1 MTHTL
6 HRSGTVES
14 LSIDYPI
21 LVIAA
26 QGINSKDSAP
36 KFRKALEI
44 ILKHNPVNFGDMR
57 TGNYFRKGLKPILN
71 STKENSIVHGVFT
84 NKKDLEECL
93 KELKEADLGL
103 SVVVSG
109 LFSEVWP
116 TLKNIGLKPHSLNI
130 SLGVF
135 GKKEL
140 LPEQEI
146 LDITTMCGH
155 HCVSPL
161 LVKKMVSDIK
171 RDKISIE
178 EAARELAK
186 PCVCGV
192 FNPLRAEELLENILK
207 KSGGQ
212 S

>member
-6 HRSGTVES
+6 HRSGSVET
-14 LSIDYPI
+14 LSIDYPV

-26 QGINSKDSAP
+26 QGINSKNSAP

-44 ILKHNPVNFGDMR
+44 ILKHNPVNFGDMK
-57 TGNYFRKGLKPILN
+57 TGNYFRKGLKPVLSN
-71 STKENSIVHGVFT
+71 TRENSIVHGVFT
-84 NKKDLEECL
+84 NRKDLEECL
-93 KELKEADLGL
+93 DELRNADLGL

-109 LFSEVWP
+109 LFSEVWDS
-116 TLKNIGLKPHSLNI
+116 LKKIGLNPHSLNI
-130 SLGVF
+130 SLGVW

-140 LPEQEI
+140 LPEQTI

-161 LVKKMVSDIK
+161 LVKKMLSDIK
-171 RDKISIE
+171 RDKISVE
-178 EAARELAK
+178 GAARELAK

-192 FNPLRAEELLENILK
+192 FNTLRAERLLEEMMART
-207 KSGGQ
+207 
-212 S
+212 

>member
-14 LSIDYPI
+14 LSIDYPV
-21 LVIAA
+21 LLIAA

-36 KFRKALEI
+36 KMRKALEI
-44 ILKHNPVNFGDMR
+44 VLKHNPVNFGDMR
-57 TGNYFRKGLKPILN
+57 TGNYFRNGLKTVLN
-71 STKENSIVHGVFT
+71 STKDNSIVHGVFT
-84 NKKDLEECL
+84 NRKDLEECL
-93 KELKEADLGL
+93 KELQNADLGM

-109 LFSEVWP
+109 LFSEVRDS
-116 TLKNIGLKPHSLNI
+116 LKKIGLKPHSLNI
-130 SLGVF
+130 SMGIF

-140 LPEQEI
+140 LPEQGI

-171 RDKISIE
+171 RDKTSIE

-192 FNPLRAEELLENILK
+192 FNTLRAERLLEELMS
-207 KSGGQ
+207 KS
-212 S
+212 

>member
-14 LSIDYPI
+14 LSRDYPI

-26 QGINSKDSAP
+26 QSVNAKDSGP
-36 KFRKALEI
+36 QFKKALEI
-44 ILKHNPVNFGDMR
+44 ILKHNPVNIGDMR
-57 TGNYFRKGLKPILN
+57 TGNYFRKGLKPVLN
-71 STKENSIVHGVFT
+71 NTKDNSIAHGVFT

-93 KELKEADLGL
+93 KELAEAKLGP
-103 SVVVSG
+103 SVVATG
-109 LFSEVWP
+109 LLSEVWD
-116 TLKNIGLKPHSLNI
+116 TLKKIGLKPHSVNI
-130 SLGVF
+130 SLGVW

-140 LPEQEI
+140 LPDQEI

-192 FNPLRAEELLENILK
+192 FNTLRAETLLEKILN
-207 KSGGQ
+207 KS
-212 S
+212 

>member
-44 ILKHNPVNFGDMR
+44 TLKHNPVNFGDMK
-57 TGNYFRKGLKPILN
+57 TGNYFRKGLKTVLN
-71 STKENSIVHGVFT
+71 STKINSIVHGVFT
-84 NKKDLEECL
+84 NRKDLEECL
-93 KELKEADLGL
+93 KELRDADLGL

-109 LFSEVWP
+109 LFSEVWDS
-116 TLKNIGLKPHSLNI
+116 LKKVGLQPHSLNI

-140 LPEQEI
+140 LPEQGV

-161 LVKKMVSDIK
+161 LVKKMISDIK
-171 RDKISIE
+171 RDKTCVE
-178 EAARELAK
+178 DAARELAK

-192 FNPLRAEELLENILK
+192 FNALRAERLLEELLS
-207 KSGGQ
+207 KS
-212 S
+212 

>member
-26 QGINSKDSAP
+26 QGINSKNSAP
-36 KFRKALEI
+36 QFRKALEI
-44 ILKHNPVNFGDMR
+44 ILKHNPVNIGDMK
-57 TGNYFRKGLKPILN
+57 TGNYFRKGLKPVLN
-71 STKENSIVHGVFT
+71 STRENSIVHGVFT
-84 NKKDLEECL
+84 NRKDLEECL
-93 KELKEADLGL
+93 KELRNAQLGP

-109 LFSEVWP
+109 LFSEVWDS
-116 TLKNIGLKPHSLNI
+116 LKKIGLKPHSLNI
-130 SLGVF
+130 ALGVW
-135 GKKEL
+135 GKTSL
-140 LPEQEI
+140 LPEQSI

-161 LVKKMVSDIK
+161 LVKKMISDVK

-192 FNPLRAEELLENILK
+192 FNPLRAERLLEDLVK
-207 KSGGQ
+207 K
-212 S
+212 

>member
-14 LSIDYPI
+14 LSIDYPV
-21 LVIAA
+21 LLIAA

-36 KFRKALEI
+36 KMRKALEI
-44 ILKHNPVNFGDMR
+44 VLKHNPVNFGDMR
-57 TGNYFRKGLKPILN
+57 TGNYFRKGLKTVLN
-71 STKENSIVHGVFT
+71 STKDNSIVHGVFA
-84 NKKDLEECL
+84 NRKDLEECL
-93 KELKEADLGL
+93 KELQNADLGM

-109 LFSEVWP
+109 LFPEVWDS
-116 TLKNIGLKPHSLNI
+116 LKKIGLKPHSLNI
-130 SLGVF
+130 SMGIF

-140 LPEQEI
+140 LPEQGI

-161 LVKKMVSDIK
+161 LVKKMISDIK
-171 RDKISIE
+171 RDKTSIE

-192 FNPLRAEELLENILK
+192 FNTLRAERLLEELMS
-207 KSGGQ
+207 KS
-212 S
+212 

>member
-14 LSIDYPI
+14 LSIDYPV
-21 LVIAA
+21 LLIAA
-26 QGINSKDSAP
+26 QGINSKNSAP
-36 KFRKALEI
+36 KMRKALEI
-44 ILKHNPVNFGDMR
+44 VLKHNPVNFGDMR
-57 TGNYFRKGLKPILN
+57 TGNYFRKGLKTVLN
-71 STKENSIVHGVFT
+71 STKDNSIVHGVFT
-84 NKKDLEECL
+84 NRKDLEECL
-93 KELKEADLGL
+93 KELQNADLGM

-109 LFSEVWP
+109 LFSEVRDS
-116 TLKNIGLKPHSLNI
+116 LKKIGLKPHSLNI
-130 SLGVF
+130 SMGIF

-140 LPEQEI
+140 LPEQGI

-171 RDKISIE
+171 RDKTSIE

-192 FNPLRAEELLENILK
+192 FNTLRAERLLEELMS
-207 KSGGQ
+207 KS
-212 S
+212 

>member
-26 QGINSKDSAP
+26 QGINSKNSAP
-36 KFRKALEI
+36 QFRKALEI
-44 ILKHNPVNFGDMR
+44 LLKHNPVNIGDMK
-57 TGNYFRKGLKPILN
+57 TGNYFRKGLKPVLL
-71 STKENSIVHGVFT
+71 STKENSIIHSVFT
-84 NKKDLEECL
+84 NRKDLEECL
-93 KELKEADLGL
+93 KELRDAQLGP

-109 LFSEVWP
+109 MLAEVWDS
-116 TLKNIGLKPHSLNI
+116 LKKIGLKPHSLNI
-130 SLGVF
+130 SLGVW
-135 GKKEL
+135 GKTSL
-140 LPEQEI
+140 LPEQSI

-192 FNPLRAEELLENILK
+192 FNPLRAEQLLEDLIRK
-207 KSGGQ
+207 
-212 S
+212 

>member
-6 HRSGTVES
+6 HRSGSVES

-26 QGINSKDSAP
+26 QGINSKNSAP
-36 KFRKALEI
+36 QFKKALEI
-44 ILKHNPVNFGDMR
+44 ILKHNPVNIGDMK
-57 TGNYFRKGLKPILN
+57 TGNYFRKGLKPVLN

-84 NKKDLEECL
+84 NRKDLEECL
-93 KELKEADLGL
+93 KELRDAQLGP

-109 LFSEVWP
+109 LFSEVWDS
-116 TLKNIGLKPHSLNI
+116 LKKIGLKPHSLNI
-130 SLGVF
+130 ALGVW
-135 GKKEL
+135 GKTSL
-140 LPEQEI
+140 LPEQSI

-161 LVKKMVSDIK
+161 LVKKMISDVK

-192 FNPLRAEELLENILK
+192 FNTLRAERLLEDLINK
-207 KSGGQ
+207 
-212 S
+212 

>member
-6 HRSGTVES
+6 HRSGSVES

-21 LVIAA
+21 LVIVA
-26 QGINSKDSAP
+26 QGINSKNSAP
-36 KFRKALEI
+36 QFKKALEI
-44 ILKHNPVNFGDMR
+44 ILKHNPVNIGDMK
-57 TGNYFRKGLKPILN
+57 TGNYFRKGLKPVLN

-84 NKKDLEECL
+84 NRKDLEECL
-93 KELKEADLGL
+93 KELRDAQLGP

-109 LFSEVWP
+109 LFSEVWDS
-116 TLKNIGLKPHSLNI
+116 LKKIGLKPHSLNI
-130 SLGVF
+130 ALGVW
-135 GKKEL
+135 GKTSL
-140 LPEQEI
+140 LPEQSI

-161 LVKKMVSDIK
+161 LVKKMISDVK

-192 FNPLRAEELLENILK
+192 FNTLRAERLLEDLINK
-207 KSGGQ
+207 
-212 S
+212 

>member
-6 HRSGTVES
+6 HRSGSVES

-26 QGINSKDSAP
+26 QGINSKNSAP
-36 KFRKALEI
+36 QFKKALEI
-44 ILKHNPVNFGDMR
+44 ILKHNPVNIGDMK
-57 TGNYFRKGLKPILN
+57 TGNYFRKGLKPVLN

-84 NKKDLEECL
+84 NRKDLEECL
-93 KELKEADLGL
+93 KELRDAQLGP

-109 LFSEVWP
+109 LFSEVWDS
-116 TLKNIGLKPHSLNI
+116 LKKIGLKPHSLNI
-130 SLGVF
+130 ALGVW
-135 GKKEL
+135 GKTSL
-140 LPEQEI
+140 LPEQSI

-161 LVKKMVSDIK
+161 LVKKMISDVK

-192 FNPLRAEELLENILK
+192 FNTLRAERLLEDHINK
-207 KSGGQ
+207 
-212 S
+212 

>member
-6 HRSGTVES
+6 HRSGSVES

-26 QGINSKDSAP
+26 QGINSKNSAP
-36 KFRKALEI
+36 QFRKALEV
-44 ILKHNPVNFGDMR
+44 ILKHNPVNIGDMK
-57 TGNYFRKGLKPILN
+57 TGNYFRRGLKPVLA

-84 NKKDLEECL
+84 NRRDLEECL
-93 KELKEADLGL
+93 KELRDAQLEP

-109 LFSEVWP
+109 LFSEVWDS
-116 TLKNIGLKPHSLNI
+116 LKKIGLKPHSLNI
-130 SLGVF
+130 ALGVW
-135 GKKEL
+135 GKTSL
-140 LPEQEI
+140 LPEQSI

-161 LVKKMVSDIK
+161 LVKKMISDIR

-192 FNPLRAEELLENILK
+192 FNPLRAERLLEDLVK
-207 KSGGQ
+207 K
-212 S
+212 

>member
-26 QGINSKDSAP
+26 QGINSKNSAP
-36 KFRKALEI
+36 QFRKALEI
-44 ILKHNPVNFGDMR
+44 ILKHNPVNIGDMK
-57 TGNYFRKGLKPILN
+57 TGNYFRKGLKPVLN
-71 STKENSIVHGVFT
+71 STRENSIVHGVFT
-84 NKKDLEECL
+84 NRKDLEECL
-93 KELKEADLGL
+93 KELRNAQLGP

-109 LFSEVWP
+109 LFSEVWDS
-116 TLKNIGLKPHSLNI
+116 LKKIGLKPHSLNI
-130 SLGVF
+130 ALGVW
-135 GKKEL
+135 GKTSL
-140 LPEQEI
+140 LPEQSI

-161 LVKKMVSDIK
+161 LAKKMISDIK

-192 FNPLRAEELLENILK
+192 FNTLRAERLLEDLVK
-207 KSGGQ
+207 K
-212 S
+212 

>member
-6 HRSGTVES
+6 HRSGSVES

-21 LVIAA
+21 LMIAA
-26 QGINSKDSAP
+26 QGINSKNSAP
-36 KFRKALEI
+36 QFKKALEI
-44 ILKHNPVNFGDMR
+44 ILKHNPVNIGDMK
-57 TGNYFRKGLKPILN
+57 TGNYFRKGLKPVLN

-84 NKKDLEECL
+84 NRKDLEECL
-93 KELKEADLGL
+93 KELRDAQLGP

-109 LFSEVWP
+109 LFSEVWDS
-116 TLKNIGLKPHSLNI
+116 LKKIGLKPHSLNI
-130 SLGVF
+130 ALGVW
-135 GKKEL
+135 GKTSL
-140 LPEQEI
+140 LPEQSI

-161 LVKKMVSDIK
+161 LVKKMISDVK

-192 FNPLRAEELLENILK
+192 FNTLRAERLLEDLINK
-207 KSGGQ
+207 
-212 S
+212 

>member
-6 HRSGTVES
+6 HRSGNLES

-26 QGINSKDSAP
+26 QGINSKDGGP
-36 KFRKALEI
+36 RFRKALEI
-44 ILKHNPVNFGDMR
+44 ILKHNPVNVGDMK
-57 TGNYFRKGLKPILN
+57 TGNYFRRGLKTVLN
-71 STKENSIVHGVFT
+71 STRENSIVHGVFT

-93 KELKEADLGL
+93 KELRDSDVGM

-109 LFSEVWP
+109 LFSEVWDS
-116 TLKNIGLKPHSLNI
+116 LKKIGLKPHSLNI
-130 SLGVF
+130 SLGVY

-140 LPEQEI
+140 LPEQGV

-161 LVKKMVSDIK
+161 LVKKMVADIK
-171 RDKISIE
+171 KDKTCIE
-178 EAARELAK
+178 DAARELAK

-192 FNPLRAEELLENILK
+192 FNTLRAERLLEDLLV
-207 KSGGQ
+207 KS
-212 S
+212 

>member
-6 HRSGTVES
+6 HRSGNVES

-21 LVIAA
+21 LVMAA
-26 QGINSKDSAP
+26 QGINSKEVAP

-44 ILKHNPVNFGDMR
+44 ILKHNPVNVGDMK
-57 TGNYFRKGLKPILN
+57 TGNYFRKGLKTVLN
-71 STKENSIVHGVFT
+71 STRENSIVHGVFT

-93 KELKEADLGL
+93 KELRDSDVGM

-109 LFSEVWP
+109 LFSEVWDS
-116 TLKNIGLKPHSLNI
+116 LKKIGLKPHSLNI
-130 SLGVF
+130 SLGVY

-140 LPEQEI
+140 LPEQGV

-161 LVKKMVSDIK
+161 LVKKMVADIK
-171 RDKISIE
+171 KDKTCIE
-178 EAARELAK
+178 DAAHELAK

-192 FNPLRAEELLENILK
+192 FNTLRAERLLEDLLS
-207 KSGGQ
+207 KS
-212 S
+212 

>member
-14 LSIDYPI
+14 LSIDYPV
-21 LVIAA
+21 LLIAA

-36 KFRKALEI
+36 KMRKALEI
-44 ILKHNPVNFGDMR
+44 VLKHNPVNFGDMR
-57 TGNYFRKGLKPILN
+57 TGNYFRKGLKTVLN
-71 STKENSIVHGVFT
+71 STKDNSIVHGVFA
-84 NKKDLEECL
+84 NRKDLEECL
-93 KELKEADLGL
+93 KELQNADLGM

-109 LFSEVWP
+109 LFPEVWDS
-116 TLKNIGLKPHSLNI
+116 LKKIGLKPHSLNI
-130 SLGVF
+130 SMGIF

-140 LPEQEI
+140 LPEQGI

-161 LVKKMVSDIK
+161 LVKKMISNIK
-171 RDKISIE
+171 RDKTSIE

-192 FNPLRAEELLENILK
+192 FNTLRAERLLEELMS
-207 KSGGQ
+207 KS
-212 S
+212 